1 VVYVTCVGVFLGVS
15 SVQHFVCD
23 PDLAVNVPSKTP
35 FTKCYSQKKCSEW
48 QACKSAGHHMG
59 VPHGCITWVQPD
71 LCSFRIAM
79 KSGAAALICRNMGN
93 LKLAASSKCL
103 LNHFCWVSLSQN
115 SNLGRQTTVK
125 IWQMESAMPCVQTQD
140 HRCFRRMQS
149 RFNTLK

>member
-1 VVYVTCVGVFLGVS
+1 
-15 SVQHFVCD
+15 
-23 PDLAVNVPSKTP
+23 
-35 FTKCYSQKKCSEW
+35 
-48 QACKSAGHHMG
+48 
-59 VPHGCITWVQPD
+59 
-71 LCSFRIAM
+71 M

-140 HRCFRRMQS
+140 CGCCRLQS
-149 RFNTLK
+149 LFNSCVLSQHAACVIGAWCSMPAQIHIGLPHSKSVLAIFFVPHVSSTPLSSAPPSTSRKQQDTHLCIPWAYL